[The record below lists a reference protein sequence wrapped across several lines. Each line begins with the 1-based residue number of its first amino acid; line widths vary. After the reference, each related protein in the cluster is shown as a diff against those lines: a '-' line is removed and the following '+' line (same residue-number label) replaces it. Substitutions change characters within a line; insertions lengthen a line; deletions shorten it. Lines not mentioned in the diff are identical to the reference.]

1 MLLNYFKI
9 AWKNIL
15 KSKGLGVINI
25 FGLAIGISASLAIW
39 FILQHELSY
48 DGFHADKERIY
59 RLVSDFGGTGDH
71 RYSPTVPMP
80 TAGEAKRKF
89 TGIETITCF
98 HNYNATVTIPFPAG
112 ESKHF
117 PKVPDAENN
126 DDLIFAAPE
135 YFKIFNYQWLVGN
148 PVTALTEPYRVVL
161 STRQAFKYFGSSD
174 WQSLIGRR
182 VIYDDTIKTTVAGIV
197 KELEGNTDFTFTD
210 FISYNSIDAGY
221 LRGVMQS
228 FNWTFWNS
236 NAQTFVKLEKGK
248 SAARLEKDLT
258 TMVGSHFNWDPGA
271 YRVYLQPLSD
281 LHYSQKYQMDYGKQA
296 NLSTLYGL
304 LAIAAIILIIAAINF
319 VNLSLAQSLQRVK
332 EIGIRKILG
341 SSRAGLV
348 FQFLTETFLMSLLA
362 LIFSLLIIKPVL
374 AAFPSFVPK
383 GLLPDLLDLKT
394 ILFIASLLAITTI
407 LSGLYP
413 GLVLSSLQPADALK
427 SKTGIKGGFSDH
439 FRKGLIVFQFTISLI
454 FIIASIFIGNQ
465 IHFMLRKDLGFK
477 QDAIITLDTN
487 GWDSVGKKKLFAERT
502 RNMPGVDGV
511 SLDDLPPA
519 VHGSAT
525 MPCIYHGATTINIG
539 VNLRQVDE
547 HYIPLYQIKM
557 MAGRN
562 FFAGDTA
569 HTVIINETCARMLGF
584 KSPEKALGQFLSVGG
599 RDLHGHQYPVPVIGV
614 VADFNLQPLSRKIL
628 PLVIYS
634 IPANENSY
642 SVKLKTQGRDLG
654 HFMDAMDNIEKVWK
668 ETFPTQ
674 PFAYHFY
681 DDTIADFYNKEQKTS
696 QLVYLAM
703 GIGVF
708 ISCIGLFA
716 LAALTAENRRKEIGI
731 RKVLGAKV
739 SVIVT
744 MLSKDFMKPV
754 LIAIII
760 ASPIA
765 GYLMQKWLQN
775 YAYRIHNSWWIF
787 VLAAAAAMLIALV
800 TVSSRAIKV
809 ALANPVESLRSE

>member
-1 MLLNYFKI
+1 MLYKYFKI

-15 KSKGLGVINI
+15 KSKGLCVINI

-48 DGFHADKERIY
+48 DTFHPDKDRIF

-71 RYSPTVPMP
+71 RYSSAVPMP
-80 TAGEAKRKF
+80 TAAEAKLKL

-98 HNYNATVTIPFPAG
+98 HNYNATVTIPVPAS
-112 ESKHF
+112 EPKYF

-126 DDLIFAAPE
+126 NELVFAAPE
-135 YFKIFNYQWLVGN
+135 YFKIFHYQWIVGN
-148 PVTALTEPYRVVL
+148 PVSSLREPYRVVL
-161 STRQAFKYFGSSD
+161 STKQALKYFGSSD
-174 WQSLIGRR
+174 WENLIGKQ
-182 VIYDDTIKTTVAGIV
+182 VIYDDSVKTTVAGIV

-210 FISYNSIDAGY
+210 FISYSTIDAGY

-228 FNWTFWNS
+228 FNWASWDS
-236 NAQTFVKLEKGK
+236 RVQTFVKLEKGK
-248 SAARLEKDLT
+248 KTAPIEKELT
-258 TMVGSHFNWDPGA
+258 SLVGRHFPWDPGS
-271 YRVYLQPLSD
+271 YRIYLQPLSD
-281 LHYSQKYQMDYGKQA
+281 LHYSQIYHMDYGKQA

-304 LAIAAIILIIAAINF
+304 LGIAAIILIIAAINF

-332 EIGIRKILG
+332 EVGIRKILG
-341 SSRAGLV
+341 SSRTGLV

-383 GLLPDLLDLKT
+383 GLLPDILDPKT
-394 ILFIASLLAITTI
+394 ILFIVSLLAITTL

-413 GLVLSSLQPADALK
+413 GLVLSSSQPADALK

-439 FRKGLIVFQFTISLI
+439 FRKGLIVFQFTVSLI

-465 IHFMLRKDLGFK
+465 IHYMLRKDLGFK

-487 GWDSVGKKKLFAERT
+487 GWDSVGKKQLFAERV
-502 RNMPGVDGV
+502 RDLPGVEQV
-511 SLDDLPPA
+511 SMDDLPPA

-525 MPCIYHGATTINIG
+525 MPCIYQGPTTINIG

-547 HYIPLYQIKM
+547 HYIPMYQIKM
-557 MAGRN
+557 IAGRN

-569 HTVIINETCARMLGF
+569 HAAIINETCANMLGF
-584 KSPEKALGQFLSVGG
+584 QFPEKAVGQFLSTGG
-599 RDLHGHQYPVPVIGV
+599 PDLRGHRYPVPVIGV
-614 VADFNLQPLSRKIL
+614 VADFNLQPLNRKIV

-642 SVKLKTQGRDLG
+642 SIKLKTLCKDVG
-654 HFMDAMDNIEKVWK
+654 HFTDAMENIEKDWK
-668 ETFPTQ
+668 EIFPGQ
-674 PFAYHFY
+674 PFIYHFY
-681 DDTIADFYNKEQKTS
+681 DDAIADFYNNEQKTS

-703 GIGVF
+703 AIGVF

-731 RKVLGAKV
+731 RKVLGANV
-739 SVIVT
+739 NTIVT

-754 LIAIII
+754 LIGILI

-765 GYLMQKWLQN
+765 GYLMNRWLQD
-775 YAYRIHNSWWIF
+775 YAYRIPVSWWIF
-787 VLAAAAAMLIALV
+787 VLAGAAALFIALL
-800 TVSSRAIKV
+800 TVSTRAINV
-809 ALANPVESLRSE
+809 AMANPIESLRSE

>member
-1 MLLNYFKI
+1 MLYNYFKI

-15 KSKGLGVINI
+15 KSRGLSVINI

-48 DGFHADKERIY
+48 DTFHPDRNRIY

-71 RYSPTVPMP
+71 RYSSAVPMP
-80 TAGEAKRKF
+80 TAAEAKLKLS
-89 TGIETITCF
+89 GLEAITCF
-98 HNYNATVTIPFPAG
+98 HNYNATVTIPIHGTEP
-112 ESKHF
+112 KHF
-117 PKVPDAENN
+117 PKVPDNQN
-126 DDLIFAAPE
+126 DDDLVFAAPE
-135 YFKIFNYQWLVGN
+135 YFKLFHYQWLVGN
-148 PVTALTEPYRVVL
+148 PVAALTQPYQVVL
-161 STRQAFKYFGSSD
+161 STREAQKYFGSSD
-174 WQSLIGRR
+174 WEKLVGRQ

-210 FISYNSIDAGY
+210 FISYSTIDAGY

-228 FNWTFWNS
+228 FNWTSWDS
-236 NAQTFVKLEKGK
+236 HVQTFVKLEKGK
-248 SAARLEKDLT
+248 STAPLEKELT
-258 TMVGSHFNWDPGA
+258 SLVGSHFPWDPGT
-271 YRVYLQPLSD
+271 YRIYLQPLSD
-281 LHYSQKYQMDYGKQA
+281 LHYSQIYGMDYGKQA

-304 LAIAAIILIIAAINF
+304 LGIAAIILIIAAINF

-348 FQFLTETFLMSLLA
+348 FQFLTETFLMSLMA
-362 LIFSLLIIKPVL
+362 MIVSLLIMKPLL
-374 AAFPSFVPK
+374 AAFPSFVPR
-383 GLLPDLLDLKT
+383 GVLPDILNPKT
-394 ILFIASLLAITTI
+394 ILFIVSLLAITT
-407 LSGLYP
+407 LMSGLYP
-413 GLVLSSLQPADALK
+413 GLVLSSFQPADALK
-427 SKTGIKGGFSDH
+427 SKTGIKGSFSDH
-439 FRKGLIVFQFTISLI
+439 FRRGLIVFQFSVSLI

-465 IHFMLRKDLGFK
+465 IHYMLRKDLGFK
-477 QDAIITLDTN
+477 QDAIVTLNTN
-487 GWDSVGKKKLFAERT
+487 GWDSVGRKKLFAERI
-502 RNMPGVDGV
+502 RNLPGVERV

-519 VHGSAT
+519 VHGSPT
-525 MPCIYHGATTINIG
+525 MPCIYEGPTEINIG

-557 MAGRN
+557 LAGRN

-569 HTVIINETCARMLGF
+569 HAVIINETCAKMLGF
-584 KSPEKALGQFLSVGG
+584 QHPENAVGKFLSTRGPDLG
-599 RDLHGHQYPVPVIGV
+599 RRQYPVPVIGV
-614 VADFNLQPLSRKIL
+614 VADFNLQPLNRKIS

-634 IPANENSY
+634 IPENEKSY
-642 SVKLKTQGRDLG
+642 SVKLKTQGKDVG
-654 HFMDAMDNIEKVWK
+654 HFTDAMDNIEKVWK
-668 ETFPTQ
+668 EVFSGQ
-674 PFAYHFY
+674 PFIYHFY
-681 DDTIADFYNKEQKTS
+681 DEAIADFYSKEQKTS

-703 GIGVF
+703 AIGVF

-731 RKVLGAKV
+731 RKVLGANV
-739 SVIVT
+739 RTIVT

-765 GYLMQKWLQN
+765 GYLMNRWLQD

-787 VLAAAAAMLIALV
+787 ALAGAVALFIAMI
-800 TVSSRAIKV
+800 TVSSRAIRV
-809 ALANPVESLRSE
+809 AMANPVASLRSE

>member
-1 MLLNYFKI
+1 M
-9 AWKNIL
+9 
-15 KSKGLGVINI
+15 
-25 FGLAIGISASLAIW
+25 
-39 FILQHELSY
+39 
-48 DGFHADKERIY
+48 
-59 RLVSDFGGTGDH
+59 
-71 RYSPTVPMP
+71 
-80 TAGEAKRKF
+80 
-89 TGIETITCF
+89 ETITCF
-98 HNYNATVTIPFPAG
+98 HNYNATVTIPVPAS
-112 ESKHF
+112 EPKHF
-117 PKVPDAENN
+117 PKVSDAENN
-126 DDLIFAAPE
+126 GELIFAAPE

-148 PVTALTEPYRVVL
+148 PAAALTEPYRVVL
-161 STRQAFKYFGSSD
+161 STRQALKYFGSSD
-174 WQSLIGRR
+174 WEKLIGRQ

-210 FISYNSIDAGY
+210 FISYSSIDAGY

-228 FNWTFWNS
+228 FNWMSWNS
-236 NAQTFVKLEKGK
+236 NVQTFVKLGKGK
-248 SAARLEKDLT
+248 STDLLEKELT
-258 TMVGSHFNWDPGA
+258 SLVGHHFDWDPGA

-281 LHYSQKYQMDYGKQA
+281 LHYSQIYGMDYGKQA

-304 LAIAAIILIIAAINF
+304 LGIAAIILIIAAINF

-362 LIFSLLIIKPVL
+362 LIISLVIVKPL
-374 AAFPSFVPK
+374 LTAFPSFVPQ
-383 GLLPDLLDLKT
+383 GILPDLLDPKT
-394 ILFIASLLAITTI
+394 ILFIISLLAITTVF
-407 LSGLYP
+407 SGLYP
-413 GLVLSSLQPADALK
+413 GIVFSSFQPANALK

-439 FRKGLIVFQFTISLI
+439 FRRGLIVFQFTISLI

-465 IHFMLRKDLGFK
+465 IHYMLRKDLGFK
-477 QDAIITLDTN
+477 QDAIITLNTN
-487 GWDSVGKKKLFAERT
+487 GWDSVGKKKLFAERI
-502 RNMPGVDGV
+502 RNVAGVERV
-511 SLDDLPPA
+511 SLDDMPPA

-525 MPCIYHGATTINIG
+525 MPCIYHGPTTINIG

-557 MAGRN
+557 VAGRN

-569 HTVIINETCARMLGF
+569 HAVIINETCAKMMGF
-584 KSPEKALGQFLSVGG
+584 LYPEKAVGKFLSTGSP
-599 RDLHGHQYPVPVIGV
+599 DFKGHQYPVPVIGV
-614 VADFNLQPLSRKIL
+614 VADFNLQPLNRKIS

-642 SVKLKTQGRDLG
+642 SIKLKTQGKDVG
-654 HFMDAMDNIEKVWK
+654 HFTDAMDNIEKVWK
-668 ETFPTQ
+668 EIFPGQ
-674 PFAYHFY
+674 PFIYHFY
-681 DDTIADFYNKEQKTS
+681 DEAIADFYSKEQKTS

-731 RKVLGAKV
+731 RKVLGANV
-739 SVIVT
+739 RTIVT

-765 GYLMQKWLQN
+765 GYLMNKWLQD
-775 YAYRIHNSWWIF
+775 YAYRIHNSWWIYVMAGAVALF
-787 VLAAAAAMLIALV
+787 IAMI
-800 TVSSRAIKV
+800 TVSSRAIRV
-809 ALANPVESLRSE
+809 AMANPVNSLRSE

>member
-1 MLLNYFKI
+1 MLYNYFKI
-9 AWKNIL
+9 AWKNML
-15 KSKGLGVINI
+15 KSKGLSVINI

-48 DGFHADKERIY
+48 DTFHPDRNRIY
-59 RLVSDFGGTGDH
+59 RLVSDFGGKGDH
-71 RYSPTVPMP
+71 RYSPSVPMP
-80 TAGEAKRKF
+80 TAAEAKLKL

-98 HNYNATVTIPFPAG
+98 HNYNATVTVPVHASEP
-112 ESKHF
+112 KHF
-117 PKVPDAENN
+117 PKASNSENN
-126 DDLIFAAPE
+126 NDLIFAAPE
-135 YFKIFNYQWLVGN
+135 YFKLFNYQWLVGN
-148 PVTALTEPYRVVL
+148 PVAALTEPYRVVL
-161 STRQAFKYFGSSD
+161 STKQALKYFGSSD
-174 WQSLIGRR
+174 WENLIGRQ

-210 FISYNSIDAGY
+210 FISYSTIDAGY

-228 FNWTFWNS
+228 FNWTFWDS
-236 NAQTFVKLEKGK
+236 HVQTFVKLEKGK
-248 SAARLEKDLT
+248 TTAPLEKELST
-258 TMVGSHFNWDPGA
+258 LVGSHFNWDPGS

-281 LHYSQKYQMDYGKQA
+281 LHYSQIYHMDYGKQA

-304 LAIAAIILIIAAINF
+304 LGIAAIILIIAAINF

-332 EIGIRKILG
+332 EIGIRKIMG
-341 SSRAGLV
+341 SSRVGLV

-383 GLLPDLLDLKT
+383 GLLPDILEPKT
-394 ILFIASLLAITTI
+394 ILFIVSLLAATTL

-413 GLVLSSLQPADALK
+413 GLVLSSFQPADALK
-427 SKTGIKGGFSDH
+427 SKTGIKGGFGDR
-439 FRKGLIVFQFTISLI
+439 FRRGLIVFQFTISLI

-477 QDAIITLDTN
+477 QDAIITLNTN
-487 GWDSVGKKKLFAERT
+487 GWDSVGKKKLFAERA
-502 RNMPGVDGV
+502 RNVPGVEQV

-525 MPCIYHGATTINIG
+525 MPCIYHGSTTINIG
-539 VNLRQVDE
+539 VTLRQVDE

-557 MAGRN
+557 IAGRN

-569 HTVIINETCARMLGF
+569 HAVIINETCAKMMGF
-584 KSPEKALGQFLSVGG
+584 QSPEKTIGKFLSTGSPDF
-599 RDLHGHQYPVPVIGV
+599 RGHQYPVPVIGV
-614 VADFNLQPLSRKIL
+614 VADFNLQPLNRKIV
-628 PLVIYS
+628 PLVMYS

-642 SVKLKTQGRDLG
+642 SIKLKTQGKDVG

-668 ETFPTQ
+668 EAFPSQ
-674 PFAYHFY
+674 PFIYHFY
-681 DDTIADFYNKEQKTS
+681 DEAIADFYNKEQKTS

-731 RKVLGAKV
+731 RKVLGANV
-739 SVIVT
+739 RTIVT

-754 LIAIII
+754 LIAILI

-765 GYLMQKWLQN
+765 GYLMNQWIQN
-775 YAYRIHNSWWIF
+775 YAYRIHNSWWIYVMAGTVSLF
-787 VLAAAAAMLIALV
+787 IAMI

-809 ALANPVESLRSE
+809 AIANPVASLRSE